1 MDQERKITIFNDH
14 GEEEQ
19 VELVTELESAEG
31 NHYLVYTKNELDG
44 EENVLVYTSKVIE
57 ENGRSTLVD
66 LTDQEWEE
74 IQTFL
79 NEFEE
84 EED

>member
-1 MDQERKITIFNDH
+1 MDQNKKITIFNDC

-31 NHYLVYTKNELDG
+31 VHYLVYTKNEMDDQ
-44 EENVLVYTSKVIE
+44 ENVLVYTSKIVE
-57 ENGRSTLVD
+57 EDGRSTLVD

-74 IQTFL
+74 IQEFL
-79 NEFEE
+79 NETIE